1 MGMVWK
7 GPSGSGDASGNSSE
21 ELSSSSSSAQQGGGV
36 RRFPTAAQPEIMR
49 AAEKDDQYASFVYDA
64 CRDAFRHLFG
74 TRVAVAYQSELETV
88 VDVNSQTLPGS
99 YSFQTKL
106 LGQMLYYVLTTGS
119 GQQTLGEEYCDI
131 IQVAG
136 PYGLP
141 PTPARRALFMVYQT
155 AVPYIAERISSRV
168 ASRGITLSDSLSDDL
183 YGDNVSERNQD
194 QSPTVAELTSSSA
207 SEAPVSALSRWKL
220 KINGLWLYAVRT
232 WPSSEL
238 KFYACIRGIHDNV
251 LKTRPVSELGSD
263 RRAGHL
269 FNPRSRIIRKEIHFM
284 EGSSSGNNG
293 SGDPDFEM
301 FCFCGKPT
309 PLRKSGTEKNPGRRF
324 FGCANYKVHMDCG
337 FFCWYE
343 PSILQERA
351 DLRPMMVQTKNKG
364 VRTVEQ
370 CESSASMTM
379 SEEMQRTTI
388 AMQMKIEAMQKDFD
402 AMQMRMLPLAHEFLQ
417 VVLRTNLMF
426 FYFEGLYYHISKR
439 AAGIRYLFIGK
450 QVNQRPRYQILGV
463 FLLIQL
469 CIIAA
474 EGLRRTNLSSIASS
488 VHQTSLGTH
497 QASAGRGIPV
507 LNEGGNLVTGDSDM
521 GSWVSDSKPTSESH
535 ATSGVGKCTLCL
547 SNRQYPTATPCGHV
561 FCWNCIM
568 EWCNEKPECPLC
580 RSPLTHSS
588 LVCLYH
594 SDF

>member
-7 GPSGSGDASGNSSE
+7 EPSGSGDASGNSSE
-21 ELSSSSSSAQQGGGV
+21 ELSSSSRSAQQGGGV

-74 TRVAVAYQSELETV
+74 TRVAVAYQSE
-88 VDVNSQTLPGS
+88 
-99 YSFQTKL
+99 TKL

-220 KINGLWLYAVRT
+220 KINGLWLYAART
-232 WPSSEL
+232 WPS
-238 KFYACIRGIHDNV
+238 
-251 LKTRPVSELGSD
+251 
-263 RRAGHL
+263 
-269 FNPRSRIIRKEIHFM
+269 
-284 EGSSSGNNG
+284 
-293 SGDPDFEM
+293 
-301 FCFCGKPT
+301 
-309 PLRKSGTEKNPGRRF
+309 
-324 FGCANYKVHMDCG
+324 
-337 FFCWYE
+337 
-343 PSILQERA
+343 
-351 DLRPMMVQTKNKG
+351 
-364 VRTVEQ
+364 
-370 CESSASMTM
+370 
-379 SEEMQRTTI
+379 
-388 AMQMKIEAMQKDFD
+388 
-402 AMQMRMLPLAHEFLQ
+402 MLPLAREFLQ

-474 EGLRRTNLSSIASS
+474 ECLRRTNLSSIASS
-488 VHQTSLGTH
+488 VHQTSLGTY

-561 FCWNCIM
+561 FC
-568 EWCNEKPECPLC
+568 
-580 RSPLTHSS
+580 
-588 LVCLYH
+588 
-594 SDF
+594 